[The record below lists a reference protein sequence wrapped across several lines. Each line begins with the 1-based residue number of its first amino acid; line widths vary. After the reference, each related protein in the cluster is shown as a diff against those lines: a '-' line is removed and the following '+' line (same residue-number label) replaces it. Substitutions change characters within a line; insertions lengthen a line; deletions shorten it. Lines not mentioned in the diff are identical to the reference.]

1 MGKEK
6 VKILIVDDEQD
17 IIDFISYNLKKEGYS
32 TIFAVNGKDAIK
44 KAKIHLPDLIL
55 MDIMMPELDGI
66 QACREI
72 KEIKKLKDT
81 PVVFLTARNEEYTE
95 LAGFNA
101 GADDFITKPLK
112 PRILTSRIK
121 AILKRNEPKEEIS
134 EQLKF
139 NNLLINKEK
148 YEVIYNGELKK
159 FPKKEFDLLFLL
171 ASKPGKVFPRDQILE
186 KVWGNE
192 VMVVDRTIDVHIRK
206 IREKL
211 EDSFITT
218 IKGVGYKF
226 QIEQ

>member
-1 MGKEK
+1 MGKEQQ
-6 VKILIVDDEQD
+6 KILVVDDEQD
-17 IIDFISYNLKKEGYS
+17 IIDFISYNLKKEGFS
-32 TIFAVNGKDAIK
+32 VVQALNGKEAIK
-44 KAKIHLPDLIL
+44 KAKSNSPDLIL

-66 QACREI
+66 QACKEI
-72 KEIKKLKDT
+72 KEIKKLKNT

-121 AILKRNEPKEEIS
+121 AILKRNEPKTEI
-134 EQLKF
+134 QGILKF
-139 NNLLINKEK
+139 ENLTINKEK
-148 YEVIYNGELKK
+148 YEVIFKNEKKK

-171 ASKPGKVFPRDQILE
+171 ASKPGKVFPRDEILE
-186 KVWGNE
+186 RVWGNE
-192 VMVVDRTIDVHIRK
+192 VLVVDRTIDVHIRK

-211 EDSFITT
+211 DNTFIKT